1 MKEFLSS
8 RNLEFEVKNVHTD
21 EDAQNDMIE
30 MGFSA
35 IPVTKIG
42 ENPPILGANFQQIES
57 ALKA

>member
-42 ENPPILGANFQQIES
+42 ETPPILGANFQQIES